1 MKDTKILA
9 PKGTHDVLP
18 DESYI
23 WQDIES
29 KMMAICRNFGYNEI
43 RFPTFEHTELFN
55 RGVGDTTDVVQKEMY
70 TFNDKGDRSITL
82 RPEGTASTVRSFI
95 ENSLYA
101 QALPAKMCYLISCF
115 RYERPQAGRF
125 REFRQFGVE
134 NFGSNSAYTDAEVI
148 TLAIQLLSSAGVK
161 GLKLYINSI
170 GCVQCRKKYNEVLK
184 NFLNSKKENLCG
196 LCMDRIDRNPLRVLD
211 CKNKDCQEILKDA
224 PTVDSVLCDD
234 CVSHFD
240 TLKKALSE
248 LGIDYVVD
256 TGLVRGLDY
265 YTKTVFEIKSEDLGA
280 QSTVCGGGRYDGLIE
295 QLGGPSTPGIGFS
308 IGLERL
314 ISIVQ
319 KQNTVTAEK
328 PVPKIYIASMG
339 EEATSIAFKCVTA
352 LRKNNVS
359 AEFDHLGKSVKAQM
373 KYADKIGAKFSVVI
387 GDDEIVQMKAK
398 CKNMETG
405 ESFDIDINE
414 LAKGNF

>member
-29 KMMAICRNFGYNEI
+29 KMMAICKNFGYNEI

-55 RGVGDTTDVVQKEMY
+55 RGVGDSTDVVQNEMY

-134 NFGSNSAYTDAEVI
+134 NFGSNSPYTDAEVI
-148 TLAIQLLSSAGVK
+148 SLAMELLSSAGVK

-170 GCVQCRKKYNEVLK
+170 GCVECRKKYNEVLK
-184 NFLNSKKENLCG
+184 NFLNSKKESLCG
-196 LCMDRIDRNPLRVLD
+196 LCMDRIERNPLRVLD
-211 CKNKDCQEILKDA
+211 CKNADCQEILKDA

-234 CVSHFD
+234 CIKHFD
-240 TLKKALSE
+240 TLKKALSD
-248 LGIDYVVD
+248 LDIDYVVD
-256 TGLVRGLDY
+256 ACD
-265 YTKTVFEIKSEDLGA
+265 F
-280 QSTVCGGGRYDGLIE
+280 
-295 QLGGPSTPGIGFS
+295 
-308 IGLERL
+308 
-314 ISIVQ
+314 
-319 KQNTVTAEK
+319 
-328 PVPKIYIASMG
+328 
-339 EEATSIAFKCVTA
+339 
-352 LRKNNVS
+352 
-359 AEFDHLGKSVKAQM
+359 
-373 KYADKIGAKFSVVI
+373 
-387 GDDEIVQMKAK
+387 
-398 CKNMETG
+398 
-405 ESFDIDINE
+405 
-414 LAKGNF
+414 LAKKKSIIEYLKLNQKTLVHSQLFVAAAGMMVLLNSLEVLQHRVLVSLSVLKDLSALYRNRIP

>member
-1 MKDTKILA
+1 MKDIKILA

-95 ENSLYA
+95 EHSLYG

-148 TLAIQLLSSAGVK
+148 TLAMELLSSAGVK

-170 GCVQCRKKYNEVLK
+170 GCVECRKKYNEVLK
-184 NFLNSKKENLCG
+184 NFLNSKKESLCG

-211 CKNKDCQEILKDA
+211 CKNKDCQVILEDA

-234 CVSHFD
+234 CVKHFD
-240 TLKKALSE
+240 TLKTALTE
-248 LGIDYVVD
+248 LGLDFEVD

-319 KQNTVTAEK
+319 KQNTVSAEK
-328 PVPKIYIASMG
+328 PAPKLYIASMG
-339 EEATSIAFKCVTA
+339 EAATALAFKCVTA

-373 KYADKIGAKFSVVI
+373 KYADKIGAKFSMVL
-387 GDDEIVQMKAK
+387 GDDEIAQMKAK

>member
-95 ENSLYA
+95 EHSLYG

-148 TLAIQLLSSAGVK
+148 TLAMELLSSAGVK
-161 GLKLYINSI
+161 
-170 GCVQCRKKYNEVLK
+170 
-184 NFLNSKKENLCG
+184 
-196 LCMDRIDRNPLRVLD
+196 
-211 CKNKDCQEILKDA
+211 A
-224 PTVDSVLCDD
+224 P
-234 CVSHFD
+234 
-240 TLKKALSE
+240 
-248 LGIDYVVD
+248 
-256 TGLVRGLDY
+256 
-265 YTKTVFEIKSEDLGA
+265 
-280 QSTVCGGGRYDGLIE
+280 
-295 QLGGPSTPGIGFS
+295 
-308 IGLERL
+308 
-314 ISIVQ
+314 
-319 KQNTVTAEK
+319 
-328 PVPKIYIASMG
+328 
-339 EEATSIAFKCVTA
+339 
-352 LRKNNVS
+352 
-359 AEFDHLGKSVKAQM
+359 
-373 KYADKIGAKFSVVI
+373 
-387 GDDEIVQMKAK
+387 
-398 CKNMETG
+398 
-405 ESFDIDINE
+405 
-414 LAKGNF
+414 